1 MEEGIHYQCQRC
13 GNCCRWHGEVPV
25 TDEEVRKIAD
35 FLGKPLY
42 DFVADYTDIRRNR
55 AGLTLIDKPNG
66 ECIFLDGIDC
76 TIQAVKP
83 GLCRGFPNQW
93 NFPSWREKCE
103 AIPVPISSLPEDEK

>member
-1 MEEGIHYQCQRC
+1 M
-13 GNCCRWHGEVPV
+13 

-42 DFVADYTDIRRNR
+42 DFVADYTDIRLNR

-66 ECIFLDGIDC
+66 ECIFLDGIEC

-83 GLCRGFPNQW
+83 GQCAGFPNQW
-93 NFPSWREKCE
+93 NFPGWREKCE
-103 AIPVPISSLPEDEK
+103 AIPVPKPDFEENDQSPRTS